1 MSEGEKILKMMNE
14 VEALDKKIEEV
25 SKKRAQLLEK
35 LNKAKEAFDKKN
47 AQLKDLQLKK
57 DAMVAGMLLKAAA
70 DKKMSLDD
78 VLGLIEKEEAV

>member
-1 MSEGEKILKMMNE
+1 MMNE

-47 AQLKDLQLKK
+47 AQLKELQLKK
-57 DAMVAGMLLKAAA
+57 DAMAAGMLLKAAA

>member
-1 MSEGEKILKMMNE
+1 MMNE
-14 VEALDKKIEEV
+14 VEVLDKKIEEV

-47 AQLKDLQLKK
+47 AQLKELQLKK
-57 DAMVAGMLLKAAA
+57 DAMAAGMLLKAAA

>member
-14 VEALDKKIEEV
+14 VEVLDKKIEEV

-47 AQLKDLQLKK
+47 AQLKELQLKK
-57 DAMVAGMLLKAAA
+57 DAMAAGMLLKAAA

>member
-35 LNKAKEAFDKKN
+35 LNKAKEAFDRKN

-57 DAMVAGMLLKAAA
+57 DAMAAGMLLKAAA

>member
-35 LNKAKEAFDKKN
+35 LNKAKEAFEKKN
-47 AQLKDLQLKK
+47 AQLKELQLKK
-57 DAMVAGMLLKAAA
+57 DAMAAGMLLKAAA

>member
-47 AQLKDLQLKK
+47 AQLKELQLKK
-57 DAMVAGMLLKAAA
+57 DAMAAGMLLKADA